1 MLKTLLQINFL
12 ITKRQRKGLAFL
24 VILLFIGMILE
35 VFGLGIIVPMINILL
50 DSEITS
56 EYALVTKSKSFFP
69 NFSHQDFVFSVL
81 ALIFLLYLIKA
92 LYQGYLTYRQNTFL
106 NNVVANISNNLFQ
119 RFLNQPYSFHL
130 KRNSSDLIKI
140 LQVEVNYF
148 FTYLSSLISFVLE
161 VGFISSILLTLIF
174 IEPTGAISVGIFYG
188 VLSLIFFQFTKRKL
202 TKWGELRQNLDSQV
216 SKISFEGLGGIKDL
230 IILGKR
236 SVYMDY
242 FSNRNFSKFN
252 LNAKMGTLSQVP
264 RFFLEL
270 VSILGLIS
278 FISVMLIQGKEATS
292 LITILGVFVAAV
304 FRLIPSINK
313 IISVSQLLKYHKP
326 SVEIIFNELNS
337 TELFENTS
345 LDNSEFVFKNQ
356 IEFKDVRFAY
366 NKKNIVL
373 NDVNLKIKRGQSIG
387 LIGES
392 GSGKSTFVDLLV
404 GLHEPS
410 FGNILIDN
418 SDNFQL
424 SQSWRNNVGYV
435 SQTIYLI
442 DDSIKKN
449 IALGVPDD
457 KIDDQWINEILIKVR
472 LDKFI
477 NNLEEGFNTKVGERG
492 VQLSGGQRQR
502 IGLARALYNDP
513 EILILDEA
521 TSSLDEN
528 TEREVMSAVNSLKR
542 QKTLI
547 IIAHRLS
554 TLDNVDQK
562 YKLENTRLFKV

>member
-1 MLKTLLQINFL
+1 MLKTILQINFL

-24 VILLFIGMILE
+24 VVLLFIGMILE
-35 VFGLGIIVPMINILL
+35 VFGLGVIVPLINILL
-50 DSEITS
+50 DSEMTN
-56 EYALVTKSKSFFP
+56 EYVLVTKIKSFFP
-69 NFSHQDFVFSVL
+69 SLSHQDFVFCVL
-81 ALIFLLYLIKA
+81 ALIFLLYLIKT

-106 NNVVANISNNLFQ
+106 NNVIANVSNNLFQ
-119 RFLNQPYSFHL
+119 RFLMQPYSFHL

-140 LQVEVNYF
+140 LQVEVSYF

-202 TKWGELRQNLDSQV
+202 TKWGELRQKLDSQV
-216 SKISFEGLGGIKDL
+216 SKISFEGLGGVKDL

-236 SVYMDY
+236 SVYIDY
-242 FSNRNFSKFN
+242 FSNRNFLKFN
-252 LNAKMGTLSQVP
+252 LNAKMGTVSQVP

-313 IISVSQLLKYHKP
+313 IISVTQLLKYYKP
-326 SVEIIFNELNS
+326 SVEIIFNELNIN
-337 TELFENTS
+337 ELFENVS
-345 LDNSEFVFKNQ
+345 LNNSEFVFKSQ

-373 NDVNLKIKRGQSIG
+373 NDVNLKIKRGQTIG

-392 GSGKSTFVDLLV
+392 GSGKSTFVDLIV
-404 GLHEPS
+404 GLHKPS
-410 FGNILIDN
+410 FGKILIDG

-424 SQSWRNNVGYV
+424 SQSWRNNIGYV

-442 DDSIKKN
+442 DDSIIKN

-457 KIDDQWINEILIKVR
+457 QIDEQWINKILVKVR

-477 NNLEEGFNTKVGERG
+477 NNLEEGLNTKVGERG

-502 IGLARALYNDP
+502 IGLARALYKDP
-513 EILILDEA
+513 EVLILDEA

-528 TEREVMSAVNSLKR
+528 TEREVMSAVNSLKG

-554 TLDNVDQK
+554 TLDNVDEK
-562 YKLENTRLFKV
+562 YTIENTRLFKV

>member
-35 VFGLGIIVPMINILL
+35 VFGLGIIVPLINILL
-50 DSEITS
+50 DSEITN
-56 EYALVTKSKSFFP
+56 EYALVTKIKSFFP
-69 NFSHQDFVFSVL
+69 NLSHQDFVFSVL

-106 NNVVANISNNLFQ
+106 NNVVASISNNLFQ

-236 SVYMDY
+236 SVYTEY
-242 FSNRNFSKFN
+242 FSNRNFLKFN

-270 VSILGLIS
+270 ISILGLIS

-326 SVEIIFNELNS
+326 SVDIIFNELNS
-337 TELFENTS
+337 TELFEKTS
-345 LDNSEFVFKNQ
+345 LDNSEFIFKNQ

-373 NDVNLKIKRGQSIG
+373 NDVNLKIKRGQTIG

-404 GLHEPS
+404 GLHKPS

-513 EILILDEA
+513 EVLILDEA

-528 TEREVMSAVNSLKR
+528 TEREVMSAVNSLKG

-562 YKLENTRLFKV
+562 YKIENTRLFKV

>member
-1 MLKTLLQINFL
+1 MLKIILQINFL
-12 ITKRQRKGLAFL
+12 ITKRQRKGLVFL

-35 VFGLGIIVPMINILL
+35 VFGLGVIIPIINILL
-50 DSEITS
+50 D
-56 EYALVTKSKSFFP
+56 TKMANDYLILTKIKSFFP
-69 NFSHQDFVFSVL
+69 SLSHQDFVFSVL
-81 ALIFLLYLIKA
+81 GLIFLLYLMKA
-92 LYQGYLTYRQNTFL
+92 LFQGYLTYRQNTFL
-106 NNVVANISNNLFQ
+106 NTIVANISNNLFQ
-119 RFLNQPYSFHL
+119 RFLNQPYSFYL
-130 KRNSSDLIKI
+130 ERNSSDLIKI
-140 LQVEVNYF
+140 LQVEVHYF
-148 FTYLSSLISFVLE
+148 FTYLSSLISFVVE

-202 TKWGELRQNLDSQV
+202 TKWGEIRQKLDSQV

-236 SVYMDY
+236 SVYTDY
-242 FSNRNFSKFN
+242 FSKRNFSKFN
-252 LNAKMGTLSQVP
+252 LSAKMGTLSQVP

-278 FISVMLIQGKEATS
+278 FISIMLIQGREATS

-356 IEFKDVRFAY
+356 IEFKDVRFSY

-373 NDVNLKIKRGQSIG
+373 NDVNLKIKRGQTIG

-404 GLHEPS
+404 GLHKPS

-528 TEREVMSAVNSLKR
+528 TEREVMSAVNSLKG
-542 QKTLI
+542 QKTII

-562 YKLENTRLFKV
+562 YKIEDTKLFKV

>member
-278 FISVMLIQGKEATS
+278 FISVMLIQGKEPTS

>member
-278 FISVMLIQGKEATS
+278 FISVMLIQGKEPTS

-449 IALGVPDD
+449 IALGVPDN

>member
-1 MLKTLLQINFL
+1 MLKTILQINFL

-56 EYALVTKSKSFFP
+56 EYALVTKIKGFFP
-69 NFSHQDFVFSVL
+69 NLSHQDFVFSVL

-106 NNVVANISNNLFQ
+106 NNVVASISNNLFQ

-188 VLSLIFFQFTKRKL
+188 LLSLIFFQFTKRKL

-236 SVYMDY
+236 SVYTEY
-242 FSNRNFSKFN
+242 FSNRNFLKFN

-270 VSILGLIS
+270 ISILGLIS

-337 TELFENTS
+337 TELFEKTS
-345 LDNSEFVFKNQ
+345 LDNSEFIFKNQ

-373 NDVNLKIKRGQSIG
+373 NDVNLKIKRGQTIG

-404 GLHEPS
+404 GLHKPS

-513 EILILDEA
+513 EVLILDEA

-528 TEREVMSAVNSLKR
+528 TEREVMSAVNSLKG

-562 YKLENTRLFKV
+562 YKIENTRLFKV

>member
-1 MLKTLLQINFL
+1 
-12 ITKRQRKGLAFL
+12 
-24 VILLFIGMILE
+24 
-35 VFGLGIIVPMINILL
+35 
-50 DSEITS
+50 
-56 EYALVTKSKSFFP
+56 
-69 NFSHQDFVFSVL
+69 
-81 ALIFLLYLIKA
+81 
-92 LYQGYLTYRQNTFL
+92 
-106 NNVVANISNNLFQ
+106 
-119 RFLNQPYSFHL
+119 
-130 KRNSSDLIKI
+130 
-140 LQVEVNYF
+140 
-148 FTYLSSLISFVLE
+148 VLE

-278 FISVMLIQGKEATS
+278 FISVMLIQGKEPTS

>member
-1 MLKTLLQINFL
+1 M
-12 ITKRQRKGLAFL
+12 
-24 VILLFIGMILE
+24 
-35 VFGLGIIVPMINILL
+35 
-50 DSEITS
+50 
-56 EYALVTKSKSFFP
+56 
-69 NFSHQDFVFSVL
+69 

-106 NNVVANISNNLFQ
+106 NNVVASISNNLFQ

-188 VLSLIFFQFTKRKL
+188 LLSLIFFQFTKRKL

-242 FSNRNFSKFN
+242 YSNRNFSKFD

-270 VSILGLIS
+270 ISILGLIS

-337 TELFENTS
+337 TELFEKTS
-345 LDNSEFVFKNQ
+345 LDNSEFIFKNQ

-373 NDVNLKIKRGQSIG
+373 NDVNLKIKI
-387 LIGES
+387 
-392 GSGKSTFVDLLV
+392 KS
-404 GLHEPS
+404 
-410 FGNILIDN
+410 
-418 SDNFQL
+418 
-424 SQSWRNNVGYV
+424 
-435 SQTIYLI
+435 
-442 DDSIKKN
+442 
-449 IALGVPDD
+449 
-457 KIDDQWINEILIKVR
+457 
-472 LDKFI
+472 
-477 NNLEEGFNTKVGERG
+477 
-492 VQLSGGQRQR
+492 
-502 IGLARALYNDP
+502 
-513 EILILDEA
+513 
-521 TSSLDEN
+521 
-528 TEREVMSAVNSLKR
+528 
-542 QKTLI
+542 
-547 IIAHRLS
+547 
-554 TLDNVDQK
+554 
-562 YKLENTRLFKV
+562 